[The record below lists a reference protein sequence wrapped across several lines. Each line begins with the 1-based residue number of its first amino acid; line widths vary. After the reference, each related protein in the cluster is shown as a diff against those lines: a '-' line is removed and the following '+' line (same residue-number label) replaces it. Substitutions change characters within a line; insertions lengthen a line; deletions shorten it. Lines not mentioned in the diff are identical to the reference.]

1 MSILCYVIIH
11 MFKFGVCSLFC
22 TAYNVMACLFYYAAI
37 AEEAHCGFV
46 EGVLLKETFIYT
58 GQDNQAG

>member
-1 MSILCYVIIH
+1 MLLYTCL
-11 MFKFGVCSLFC
+11 SLVSAHFFC

-37 AEEAHCGFV
+37 AEEAHCGYV